1 MEQVTK
7 KYNPSFF
14 GSIGAGMGSLFNA
27 SERKYYIIEHKVAS
41 KYHRL
46 GEEQK
51 VIMDQ
56 IELGRAPNCL
66 VRFDESFTTVSR
78 RHAAI
83 IREGAHYKLIRLSQT
98 NTTFLNGKPITREWY
113 LQNGDEIQLSVN
125 GPKLGFIIPRD
136 RLSSVSN
143 IKFTER
149 LNLFGKQALEPYKWG
164 LICLGI
170 VLFFV
175 IFGSFAWNYLQYW
188 KWQEDSERKA
198 QQVAA
203 AFEKNEELQSAIDS
217 MIVAEKN
224 RPESEKIIPPAPIED
239 LVENCKDDIYYLF
252 VREVYITDG
261 EQKKQILQTDA
272 NANEPVPY
280 GWSATGFL
288 LNDGRFVTAKRCIQ
302 PWLFTFGRDILAQV
316 DLTDSVYHVVAVIN
330 AVSRRGKKF
339 TINSTDFIQDE
350 TNFSD
355 RQIFSSDWAYAYTS
369 RKGKLRMDR
378 QLSGNLRSGTDLHV
392 LGFPM
397 NRGAISP
404 PTAILPAYNRFS
416 VGVDGLDDTGCF
428 LYTGRGGGNLNS
440 GAPIFAREGN
450 ELVVVGIVSGEST
463 ENDEYNY
470 GIPVLVINHRKK

>member
-14 GSIGAGMGSLFNA
+14 GSISAGMGSLFNA

-41 KYHRL
+41 KYHRR

-83 IREGAHYKLIRLSQT
+83 IREGDNYKLIRLSQT

-113 LQNGDEIQLSVN
+113 LQSGDEIQLSVN

-136 RLSSVSN
+136 SQSSVSN

-170 VLFFV
+170 VLFLV
-175 IFGSFAWNYLQYW
+175 ILGSLAWNYRQYW
-188 KWQEDSERKA
+188 KWQEDSEQKA
-198 QQVAA
+198 RQVAA
-203 AFEKNEELQSAIDS
+203 AFEKNEELQNAIDS

-224 RPESEKIIPPAPIED
+224 KPEPEKIIPPAAIED

-261 EQKKQILQTDA
+261 EQKKQIMQTDA
-272 NANEPVPY
+272 NVNEPPPY

-302 PWLFTFGRDILAQV
+302 PWLFTFGRDILAQA
-316 DLTDSVYHVVAVIN
+316 DLTDSVYHVVAVVN

-339 TINSTDFIQDE
+339 TINSTDFIHDE
-350 TNFSD
+350 TKSSD
-355 RQIFSSDWAYAYTS
+355 RQMLSSDWAYAYTS
-369 RKGKLRMDR
+369 RKGTLKLDR

-397 NRGAISP
+397 NMDASHP
-404 PTAILPAYNRFS
+404 PTAIMPAYNRFS
-416 VGVDGLDDTGCF
+416 VGVDGLDATGCF
-428 LYTGRGGGNLNS
+428 LYTRGAGNPNS
-440 GAPIFAREGN
+440 GAPIFARKEN
-450 ELVVVGIVSGEST
+450 ELVVVGVVSGEST
-463 ENDEYNY
+463 ENNEYNY

>member
-1 MEQVTK
+1 MGQVTK

-14 GSIGAGMGSLFNA
+14 GPISAGMGSLFNA
-27 SERKYYIIEHKVAS
+27 SERKYYIIKHKVAS

-51 VIMDQ
+51 VIIDQ

-83 IREGAHYKLIRLSQT
+83 IREDDNFKLIRLSQT
-98 NTTFLNGKPITREWY
+98 NTTFLNGKPINREWY
-113 LQNGDEIQLSVN
+113 LQDGDEIQLSVN
-125 GPKLGFIIPRD
+125 GPKLGFIMPRD
-136 RLSSVSN
+136 NQSSVSN

-149 LNLFGKQALEPYKWG
+149 LNLFGRQALEPYKWG
-164 LICLGI
+164 LICLAI

-175 IFGSFAWNYLQYW
+175 IVGSLAWNYRQYW
-188 KWQEDSERKA
+188 NWQEDSERKA
-198 QQVAA
+198 QQVATA
-203 AFEKNEELQSAIDS
+203 LGKNEELQHTIDS

-224 RPESEKIIPPAPIED
+224 KPEPEKIIIPASIED
-239 LVENCKDDIYYLF
+239 LVENCKDDIYCLF

-261 EQKKQILQTDA
+261 EHKKQIMQSVA
-272 NANEPVPY
+272 NADEPAPY
-280 GWSATGFL
+280 GWNATGFL

-302 PWLFTFGRDILAQV
+302 PWLFTSGQDVLTQV
-316 DLTDSVYHVVAVIN
+316 DLTDSAYHVVAVIN
-330 AVSRRGKKF
+330 AVSRKGKKF
-339 TINSTDFIQDE
+339 TINSTDFICGE

-355 RQIFSSDWAYAYTS
+355 RQTFSSDWAYAYTS
-369 RKGKLRMDR
+369 RKGKLKIDR

-397 NRGAISP
+397 NMDASSP
-404 PTAILPAYNRFS
+404 PTAITPAYNRFS
-416 VGVDGLDDTGCF
+416 VGVDGLGDTGCF
-428 LYTGRGGGNLNS
+428 LYTRSPGNPNS
-440 GAPIFAREGN
+440 GAPVFARKEN
-450 ELVVVGIVSGEST
+450 ELVVVGIVSGESA
-463 ENDEYNY
+463 ENNEYNY